1 MEEVEGYTHSEE
13 WKNRCLVRH
22 ALRTKTDDEI
32 KEWLNQLANNRSSG
46 YISQIKKILNEE
58 WLYITDAMKKR
69 KKYHTNLLI
78 K

>member
-1 MEEVEGYTHSEE
+1 MEELEEYTHSDD

-32 KEWLNQLANNRSSG
+32 KEWLNQLSKDRSSG

-58 WLYITDAMKKR
+58 WLYITEAMRKR
-69 KKYHTNLLI
+69 KKYNQNLLI
-78 K
+78 N